1 MGMTAL
7 GVLVAMAGSAG
18 AVSDRNTSERGQMIP
33 SPDTPAGMGHVNNM
47 MQERMAAAGGPTDR
61 TVTAFGEEIVK
72 TLPLI
77 PGASVITY
85 PVITPSGNLFAGHG
99 RGIGFS
105 SITVHE
111 PVTGRIIWQTPRY
124 LGPQDYL
131 LQRTVGPGA
140 YLGGY
145 PGIVDDGTLATNNY
159 ATTSDAH
166 NIWAFDADSGEVKWV
181 TSQSDWAPGPQR
193 VREEPLR
200 PQSMA
205 NDTTIATPL
214 LPKALKAPSGEPLA
228 GSLFTRGNFAY
239 VDMLNGDLVI
249 LQNGDADNL
258 AVGYQAPILY
268 LIIDLLCFP
277 GGQVSLE
284 FKDFCSA
291 FVYTRYFSVNTVMA
305 DPIRNRVTVTYAGD
319 GATFDRFM
327 TWEFITDG
335 GPGQPGTILPDA
347 DLTDGD
353 SPAMQLSWSTNFG
366 LNSGA
371 TPTWSDSG
379 TVIFGVDGAGITN
392 AFDANTGEVLASS
405 TGGGAGFSPSTDH
418 NDLLVICSPE
428 AGLAQVSPIDGSFIF
443 QNTADGLGLEH
454 LPVMPDSP
462 LLVTGRPG
470 EQCVGFPVTH
480 PDMYQ
485 AQFVLGY
492 PIRLLEAL
500 AALGIPIPSTVTST
514 AIADFQ
520 ADAQTGET
528 IPAKFRSV
536 YNGSGEASLGAMD
549 SGRYIS
555 GRVDAVAAINAG
567 ILNLL
572 LPRRFDVPPA
582 EGGFLI
588 SEPRSWRESV
598 LAQFQGAAQYCDE
611 VINGRFG
618 PNGGVITEPLPVVV
632 AAPDAFNKARWLQ
645 LNVNKVGYINS
656 IMKNSVPGRL
666 NNANAAGEIGD
677 LEAAVVVGNA
687 ADIVVAITVARGILL
702 ANQPADPS
710 RAQQNQAIAAIV
722 AACGIVDRT
731 INILDRVLC
740 SDDAQCNDGS
750 ACTVDSCATSI
761 GACISEPADAGTP
774 CQGNGS
780 CDGNGICV
788 PPTDVCD
795 GCPPTLNACT
805 VNECNESTQQ
815 CEVSNVPDGTVCA
828 PNGACVSGECVVDLC
843 AGKDCDDGNE
853 CTSNLCDP
861 ATGDC
866 SNPPAADGTVCNGGA
881 GSCQGGACVDDPC
894 AGQNCDDGD
903 ECTDNACDP
912 ATGLC
917 INDPLPE
924 GTPCAEFP
932 NGYCAIGG
940 DCVSG
945 MVDADNAV
953 VCRIGA
959 LAISLELLTSTTIS
973 EAPNPGATLVMTNRV
988 QGVNVPLSAL
998 GLDPSVQ
1005 QGVVLLFADF
1015 EISVVGGVPTRI
1027 VISDPNTPR
1036 AITDGFNIDT
1046 GDVMTDVTVD
1056 VGPSFLGT
1064 QLSNGQAAA
1073 SALGGLVIVQIG
1085 PDGELCN
1092 IEGGGAV
1099 FPIVNAEP
1107 ECEKDRNC
1115 DDDNECTEDIC
1126 DAGSCSNTPKGGSS
1140 CGGLVFGGKGV
1151 CSDAGV
1157 CEPPTT
1163 CNGLLGGDRD
1173 CEDGNECTKDECQ
1186 DDVCVYTPKTGDR
1199 CGNVLEDDKFCSA
1212 EGVCEDA
1219 TGPVECQND
1228 RDCKDSN
1235 DCTDDVCNAGTCFNP
1250 ILSGE
1255 ECGFIGSKGICDE
1268 AGECVPPPDTGCQ
1281 RNRDCD
1287 DNLECTTDRCDAE
1300 TGECSNTANEGNA
1313 CGGLIFPGGGTCD
1326 ADGVCNENPE
1336 CEVNSDC
1343 NDDDE
1348 CTLDVCDTGTG
1359 ECTNAVSEGADC
1371 STGTCDAS
1379 GVCVCSRNSDC
1390 DDDIECTDDVC
1401 DAGQCSNAVD
1411 EGGSCGGLILG
1422 GKGVCDADAVCQPP
1436 TDCGGIG
1443 GDLDCEDGNECT
1455 RDRCENNQCVYTPDE
1470 GSRCGGPFDDNR
1482 CSAEGVCETPDGGTG
1497 CQNDL
1502 NCDDGN
1508 ECTTGRCDGNV
1519 CVFIVDE
1526 GNSCGP
1532 SGSGNVCDAD
1542 GMCVESPPVGGD
1554 ECNRDRDCKDDNSC
1568 TQDICENGIC
1578 SNPADD
1584 GAACGGLVGVGL
1596 CNVDGECVEQRRCAV
1611 DLSCDD
1617 GNDCTTDNCRL
1628 LSLGGLGVCRYPL
1641 EDAGTQCG
1649 PGLTGGDGVCDSGG
1663 QCVLQCGGITPDED
1677 CNYAIGSEQRA
1688 CISGMCESDGLCS
1701 FVVNTGADCSGFFGA
1716 PATCSSGGAC
1726 IEEGRCFADLDCQ
1739 DDNDCTFDQCDI
1751 FAVRPGEVATCEFPA
1766 KPEGTRCGA
1775 LGTGTCNGSGTCI
1788 DN

>member
-1 MGMTAL
+1 MRHRLLLMGMTAL

-33 SPDTPAGMGHVNNM
+33 SPDTPAAMGHVNNM

-392 AFDANTGEVLASS
+392 AFDANDGAILASS

-462 LLVTGRPG
+462 LLVTGRPD

-618 PNGGVITEPLPVVV
+618 PDGGVITEPLPVVV

-687 ADIVVAITVARGILL
+687 ADIVVAITVARDGILL

-710 RAQQNQAIAAIV
+710 RAEQNQALVLIQS
-722 AACGIVDRT
+722 ACDIVDET
-731 INILDRVLC
+731 ITILDRTVC
-740 SDDAQCNDGS
+740 TDDADCDDGNS
-750 ACTVDSCATSI
+750 CTDDSCNSDLGLCVSTPSA
-761 GACISEPADAGTP
+761 PGTG
-774 CQGNGS
+774 CENGGT
-780 CDGNGICV
+780 CDG
-788 PPTDVCD
+788 
-795 GCPPTLNACT
+795 
-805 VNECNESTQQ
+805 E
-815 CEVSNVPDGTVCA
+815 
-828 PNGACVSGECVVDLC
+828 GACVPAGGLCDDVVCEDLGECVVNGCNPANGQCEASDAPDDTPCTGGTCQGGVCEPTDLC
-843 AGKDCDDGNE
+843 ADAATRCDDGNE
-853 CTSNLCDP
+853 CTDTDCDADTGDCLATPLEGQACGGGGICDAGGNCVVDLCADAATRCDDGNECTDDVCDP

-866 SNPPAADGTVCNGGA
+866 SNPPLDGEA
-881 GSCQGGACVDDPC
+881 
-894 AGQNCDDGD
+894 
-903 ECTDNACDP
+903 CTDPGFGD
-912 ATGLC
+912 
-917 INDPLPE
+917 
-924 GTPCAEFP
+924 
-932 NGYCAIGG
+932 GYCALGG
-940 DCVSG
+940 DCVANLRES
-945 MVDADNAV
+945 DNAL
-953 VCRIGA
+953 VCSPSIA
-959 LAISLELLTSTTIS
+959 TIS
-973 EAPNPGATLVMTNRV
+973 IDFVTSSEVSAAPMAGVALDVTNRV
-988 QGVNVPLSAL
+988 RSANVPMAAL
-998 GLDPSVQ
+998 GLPQ
-1005 QGVVLLFADF
+1005 AQTGVTLISAEF
-1015 EISVVGGVPTRI
+1015 ELTVTNGAPALIAL
-1027 VISDPNTPR
+1027 SDPNVPR
-1036 AITDGFNIDT
+1036 AITDGFDIDT
-1046 GDVMTDVTVD
+1046 GEETTSVTPD
-1056 VGPSFLGT
+1056 GGGALGVT
-1064 QLSNGQAAA
+1064 MSNAQVRA
-1073 SALGGLVIVQIG
+1073 SALGGLLTIQLG
-1085 PDGELCN
+1085 PGIDSC
-1092 IEGGGAV
+1092 AV
-1099 FPIVNAEP
+1099 
-1107 ECEKDRNC
+1107 
-1115 DDDNECTEDIC
+1115 T
-1126 DAGSCSNTPKGGSS
+1126 GGSN
-1140 CGGLVFGGKGV
+1140 LF
-1151 CSDAGV
+1151 
-1157 CEPPTT
+1157 
-1163 CNGLLGGDRD
+1163 
-1173 CEDGNECTKDECQ
+1173 
-1186 DDVCVYTPKTGDR
+1186 
-1199 CGNVLEDDKFCSA
+1199 
-1212 EGVCEDA
+1212 
-1219 TGPVECQND
+1219 PV
-1228 RDCKDSN
+1228 
-1235 DCTDDVCNAGTCFNP
+1235 
-1250 ILSGE
+1250 
-1255 ECGFIGSKGICDE
+1255 
-1268 AGECVPPPDTGCQ
+1268 VP
-1281 RNRDCD
+1281 
-1287 DNLECTTDRCDAE
+1287 
-1300 TGECSNTANEGNA
+1300 
-1313 CGGLIFPGGGTCD
+1313 
-1326 ADGVCNENPE
+1326 
-1336 CEVNSDC
+1336 
-1343 NDDDE
+1343 
-1348 CTLDVCDTGTG
+1348 
-1359 ECTNAVSEGADC
+1359 
-1371 STGTCDAS
+1371 
-1379 GVCVCSRNSDC
+1379 
-1390 DDDIECTDDVC
+1390 
-1401 DAGQCSNAVD
+1401 
-1411 EGGSCGGLILG
+1411 
-1422 GKGVCDADAVCQPP
+1422 
-1436 TDCGGIG
+1436 
-1443 GDLDCEDGNECT
+1443 
-1455 RDRCENNQCVYTPDE
+1455 
-1470 GSRCGGPFDDNR
+1470 
-1482 CSAEGVCETPDGGTG
+1482 
-1497 CQNDL
+1497 
-1502 NCDDGN
+1502 
-1508 ECTTGRCDGNV
+1508 
-1519 CVFIVDE
+1519 
-1526 GNSCGP
+1526 
-1532 SGSGNVCDAD
+1532 
-1542 GMCVESPPVGGD
+1542 
-1554 ECNRDRDCKDDNSC
+1554 
-1568 TQDICENGIC
+1568 
-1578 SNPADD
+1578 
-1584 GAACGGLVGVGL
+1584 
-1596 CNVDGECVEQRRCAV
+1596 
-1611 DLSCDD
+1611 
-1617 GNDCTTDNCRL
+1617 
-1628 LSLGGLGVCRYPL
+1628 
-1641 EDAGTQCG
+1641 
-1649 PGLTGGDGVCDSGG
+1649 
-1663 QCVLQCGGITPDED
+1663 
-1677 CNYAIGSEQRA
+1677 
-1688 CISGMCESDGLCS
+1688 
-1701 FVVNTGADCSGFFGA
+1701 
-1716 PATCSSGGAC
+1716 
-1726 IEEGRCFADLDCQ
+1726 
-1739 DDNDCTFDQCDI
+1739 
-1751 FAVRPGEVATCEFPA
+1751 
-1766 KPEGTRCGA
+1766 
-1775 LGTGTCNGSGTCI
+1775 
-1788 DN
+1788 

>member
-33 SPDTPAGMGHVNNM
+33 SPDTPAAMGHVNNM

-392 AFDANTGEVLASS
+392 AFDANDGEILASS

-618 PNGGVITEPLPVVV
+618 PDGGVITEPLPVVV

-666 NNANAAGEIGD
+666 NNANG
-677 LEAAVVVGNA
+677 
-687 ADIVVAITVARGILL
+687 R
-702 ANQPADPS
+702 
-710 RAQQNQAIAAIV
+710 R
-722 AACGIVDRT
+722 
-731 INILDRVLC
+731 
-740 SDDAQCNDGS
+740 
-750 ACTVDSCATSI
+750 
-761 GACISEPADAGTP
+761 
-774 CQGNGS
+774 
-780 CDGNGICV
+780 
-788 PPTDVCD
+788 
-795 GCPPTLNACT
+795 
-805 VNECNESTQQ
+805 
-815 CEVSNVPDGTVCA
+815 
-828 PNGACVSGECVVDLC
+828 
-843 AGKDCDDGNE
+843 
-853 CTSNLCDP
+853 
-861 ATGDC
+861 
-866 SNPPAADGTVCNGGA
+866 
-881 GSCQGGACVDDPC
+881 
-894 AGQNCDDGD
+894 
-903 ECTDNACDP
+903 
-912 ATGLC
+912 
-917 INDPLPE
+917 
-924 GTPCAEFP
+924 
-932 NGYCAIGG
+932 
-940 DCVSG
+940 
-945 MVDADNAV
+945 
-953 VCRIGA
+953 
-959 LAISLELLTSTTIS
+959 
-973 EAPNPGATLVMTNRV
+973 
-988 QGVNVPLSAL
+988 
-998 GLDPSVQ
+998 
-1005 QGVVLLFADF
+1005 
-1015 EISVVGGVPTRI
+1015 
-1027 VISDPNTPR
+1027 
-1036 AITDGFNIDT
+1036 
-1046 GDVMTDVTVD
+1046 
-1056 VGPSFLGT
+1056 
-1064 QLSNGQAAA
+1064 
-1073 SALGGLVIVQIG
+1073 
-1085 PDGELCN
+1085 
-1092 IEGGGAV
+1092 
-1099 FPIVNAEP
+1099 
-1107 ECEKDRNC
+1107 
-1115 DDDNECTEDIC
+1115 
-1126 DAGSCSNTPKGGSS
+1126 
-1140 CGGLVFGGKGV
+1140 
-1151 CSDAGV
+1151 
-1157 CEPPTT
+1157 
-1163 CNGLLGGDRD
+1163 
-1173 CEDGNECTKDECQ
+1173 
-1186 DDVCVYTPKTGDR
+1186 
-1199 CGNVLEDDKFCSA
+1199 
-1212 EGVCEDA
+1212 
-1219 TGPVECQND
+1219 
-1228 RDCKDSN
+1228 
-1235 DCTDDVCNAGTCFNP
+1235 
-1250 ILSGE
+1250 
-1255 ECGFIGSKGICDE
+1255 
-1268 AGECVPPPDTGCQ
+1268 
-1281 RNRDCD
+1281 
-1287 DNLECTTDRCDAE
+1287 
-1300 TGECSNTANEGNA
+1300 
-1313 CGGLIFPGGGTCD
+1313 
-1326 ADGVCNENPE
+1326 
-1336 CEVNSDC
+1336 
-1343 NDDDE
+1343 
-1348 CTLDVCDTGTG
+1348 
-1359 ECTNAVSEGADC
+1359 
-1371 STGTCDAS
+1371 
-1379 GVCVCSRNSDC
+1379 
-1390 DDDIECTDDVC
+1390 
-1401 DAGQCSNAVD
+1401 
-1411 EGGSCGGLILG
+1411 
-1422 GKGVCDADAVCQPP
+1422 
-1436 TDCGGIG
+1436 
-1443 GDLDCEDGNECT
+1443 
-1455 RDRCENNQCVYTPDE
+1455 RDR
-1470 GSRCGGPFDDNR
+1470 
-1482 CSAEGVCETPDGGTG
+1482 
-1497 CQNDL
+1497 
-1502 NCDDGN
+1502 
-1508 ECTTGRCDGNV
+1508 
-1519 CVFIVDE
+1519 
-1526 GNSCGP
+1526 
-1532 SGSGNVCDAD
+1532 
-1542 GMCVESPPVGGD
+1542 
-1554 ECNRDRDCKDDNSC
+1554 
-1568 TQDICENGIC
+1568 
-1578 SNPADD
+1578 
-1584 GAACGGLVGVGL
+1584 
-1596 CNVDGECVEQRRCAV
+1596 
-1611 DLSCDD
+1611 
-1617 GNDCTTDNCRL
+1617 
-1628 LSLGGLGVCRYPL
+1628 
-1641 EDAGTQCG
+1641 
-1649 PGLTGGDGVCDSGG
+1649 
-1663 QCVLQCGGITPDED
+1663 
-1677 CNYAIGSEQRA
+1677 
-1688 CISGMCESDGLCS
+1688 
-1701 FVVNTGADCSGFFGA
+1701 
-1716 PATCSSGGAC
+1716 
-1726 IEEGRCFADLDCQ
+1726 
-1739 DDNDCTFDQCDI
+1739 
-1751 FAVRPGEVATCEFPA
+1751 
-1766 KPEGTRCGA
+1766 
-1775 LGTGTCNGSGTCI
+1775 
-1788 DN
+1788 

>member
-33 SPDTPAGMGHVNNM
+33 SPDTPAAMGHVNNM

-392 AFDANTGEVLASS
+392 AFDANDGAILASS

-618 PNGGVITEPLPVVV
+618 PDGGVITEPLPVVV

-666 NNANAAGEIGD
+666 GNATAALEISD
-677 LEAAVVVGNA
+677 LEAAVVIGNA
-687 ADIVVAITVARGILL
+687 ADIVVAITVARDGILL

-710 RAQQNQAIAAIV
+710 RAQQNQALVLIQS
-722 AACGIVDRT
+722 ACDIVDET
-731 INILDRVLC
+731 ITVLDRDV
-740 SDDAQCNDGS
+740 
-750 ACTVDSCATSI
+750 CTVDA
-761 GACISEPADAGTP
+761 
-774 CQGNGS
+774 Q
-780 CDGNGICV
+780 
-788 PPTDVCD
+788 
-795 GCPPTLNACT
+795 
-805 VNECNESTQQ
+805 
-815 CEVSNVPDGTVCA
+815 
-828 PNGACVSGECVVDLC
+828 
-843 AGKDCDDGNE
+843 CDDGNP
-853 CTSNLCDP
+853 CTVNTCNLVGICELTTKP
-861 ATGDC
+861 
-866 SNPPAADGTVCNGGA
+866 DGAVC
-881 GSCQGGACVDDPC
+881 
-894 AGQNCDDGD
+894 
-903 ECTDNACDP
+903 
-912 ATGLC
+912 
-917 INDPLPE
+917 
-924 GTPCAEFP
+924 
-932 NGYCAIGG
+932 
-940 DCVSG
+940 
-945 MVDADNAV
+945 
-953 VCRIGA
+953 
-959 LAISLELLTSTTIS
+959 
-973 EAPNPGATLVMTNRV
+973 
-988 QGVNVPLSAL
+988 
-998 GLDPSVQ
+998 
-1005 QGVVLLFADF
+1005 
-1015 EISVVGGVPTRI
+1015 
-1027 VISDPNTPR
+1027 
-1036 AITDGFNIDT
+1036 
-1046 GDVMTDVTVD
+1046 
-1056 VGPSFLGT
+1056 
-1064 QLSNGQAAA
+1064 
-1073 SALGGLVIVQIG
+1073 G
-1085 PDGELCN
+1085 PDLTC
-1092 IEGGGAV
+1092 I
-1099 FPIVNAEP
+1099 
-1107 ECEKDRNC
+1107 
-1115 DDDNECTEDIC
+1115 
-1126 DAGSCSNTPKGGSS
+1126 
-1140 CGGLVFGGKGV
+1140 
-1151 CSDAGV
+1151 AGV
-1157 CEPPTT
+1157 CGTDEERRIMY
-1163 CNGLLGGDRD
+1163 L
-1173 CEDGNECTKDECQ
+1173 KDEI
-1186 DDVCVYTPKTGDR
+1186 VR
-1199 CGNVLEDDKFCSA
+1199 IA
-1212 EGVCEDA
+1212 EA
-1219 TGPVECQND
+1219 NTT
-1228 RDCKDSN
+1228 R
-1235 DCTDDVCNAGTCFNP
+1235 TDN
-1250 ILSGE
+1250 I
-1255 ECGFIGSKGICDE
+1255 DE
-1268 AGECVPPPDTGCQ
+1268 V
-1281 RNRDCD
+1281 R
-1287 DNLECTTDRCDAE
+1287 AE
-1300 TGECSNTANEGNA
+1300 
-1313 CGGLIFPGGGTCD
+1313 
-1326 ADGVCNENPE
+1326 
-1336 CEVNSDC
+1336 
-1343 NDDDE
+1343 
-1348 CTLDVCDTGTG
+1348 LDPL
-1359 ECTNAVSEGADC
+1359 
-1371 STGTCDAS
+1371 
-1379 GVCVCSRNSDC
+1379 
-1390 DDDIECTDDVC
+1390 
-1401 DAGQCSNAVD
+1401 VD
-1411 EGGSCGGLILG
+1411 ELEQYFIADRPENEVELLQGSWKSLWYDDPDIDQADAFLGIDRSNVYQVIFSDFYYNVADTELSILG
-1422 GKGVCDADAVCQPP
+1422 FDPTLVHSFLKGNF
-1436 TDCGGIG
+1436 T
-1443 GDLDCEDGNECT
+1443 LTNL
-1455 RDRCENNQCVYTPDE
+1455 PDE
-1470 GSRCGGPFDDNR
+1470 TNVGEPRLNVIDLEFDDNVAR
-1482 CSAEGVCETPDGGTG
+1482 
-1497 CQNDL
+1497 L
-1502 NCDDGN
+1502 
-1508 ECTTGRCDGNV
+1508 
-1519 CVFIVDE
+1519 
-1526 GNSCGP
+1526 
-1532 SGSGNVCDAD
+1532 GSI
-1542 GMCVESPPVGGD
+1542 P
-1554 ECNRDRDCKDDNSC
+1554 RDKN
-1568 TQDICENGIC
+1568 
-1578 SNPADD
+1578 
-1584 GAACGGLVGVGL
+1584 L
-1596 CNVDGECVEQRRCAV
+1596 V
-1611 DLSCDD
+1611 DL
-1617 GNDCTTDNCRL
+1617 
-1628 LSLGGLGVCRYPL
+1628 VL
-1641 EDAGTQCG
+1641 E
-1649 PGLTGGDGVCDSGG
+1649 VDSGQLPTLPVPG
-1663 QCVLQCGGITPDED
+1663 PKGITGELWNAYLDDEL
-1677 CNYAIGSEQRA
+1677 R
-1688 CISGMCESDGLCS
+1688 ISRGQ
-1701 FVVNTGADCSGFFGA
+1701 
-1716 PATCSSGGAC
+1716 
-1726 IEEGRCFADLDCQ
+1726 Q
-1739 DDNDCTFDQCDI
+1739 DDNGVLDMYILRRVVTASD
-1751 FAVRPGEVATCEFPA
+1751 
-1766 KPEGTRCGA
+1766 
-1775 LGTGTCNGSGTCI
+1775 
-1788 DN
+1788 